1 MNEHCT
7 LLLAVYSTFSSIVE
21 KAVKSELSLSTIYPI
36 TAGSILVTRSVMIT
50 NKMYRTVLYSVLPD
64 AEVKL
69 CETDSKNTVPF
80 QNVV

>member
-1 MNEHCT
+1 MSKKKIMFWSYNKCT
-7 LLLAVYSTFSSIVE
+7 A
-21 KAVKSELSLSTIYPI
+21 
-36 TAGSILVTRSVMIT
+36 
-50 NKMYRTVLYSVLPD
+50 TVLYSVLPD